1 VSNGTVF
8 RSSPLRPTV
17 TPGVRTRRAC
27 ARRRSHSLGMFAM
40 DTASLDDFMAL
51 NDQITA
57 LIRAQVP
64 TGLELGSSGD
74 QAAGTLEKIN
84 AAVARRVS
92 RGESRADAIGDE
104 PTAPA
109 AYRSV
114 MQAGWRSGNVQQ
126 ALDNSSRLAEAAE

>member
-1 VSNGTVF
+1 
-8 RSSPLRPTV
+8 
-17 TPGVRTRRAC
+17 
-27 ARRRSHSLGMFAM
+27 M
-40 DTASLDDFMAL
+40 DTASLDDFMTL

-92 RGESRADAIGDE
+92 RDHAARARAARRPCRRGVARIGRALA
-104 PTAPA
+104 APA
-109 AYRSV
+109 
-114 MQAGWRSGNVQQ
+114 
-126 ALDNSSRLAEAAE
+126 RLRPPRGHG